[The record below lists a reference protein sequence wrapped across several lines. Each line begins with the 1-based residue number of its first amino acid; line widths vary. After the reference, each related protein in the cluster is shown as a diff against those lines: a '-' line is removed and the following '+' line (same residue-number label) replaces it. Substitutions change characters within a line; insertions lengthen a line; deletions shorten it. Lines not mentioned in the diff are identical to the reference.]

1 MKCHINLL
9 PWRLKQ
15 HQQNSRILL
24 LKLLGLMSIVL
35 ILSFGLHY
43 FDRQISMNLTEK
55 RTDLQ
60 QIITEL
66 TKIERQIA
74 KLRNSHNNRENQTP
88 VTTEKI
94 LQILTLLSELPLQD
108 GELDSLTLNST
119 QIELSGITEN
129 QPEFEGV
136 NRFLSESPLFQRV
149 ILSGFTPHQ
158 DGSLQFKFM
167 LDLAGE

>member
-1 MKCHINLL
+1 
-9 PWRLKQ
+9 
-15 HQQNSRILL
+15 
-24 LKLLGLMSIVL
+24 
-35 ILSFGLHY
+35 
-43 FDRQISMNLTEK
+43 MNLAEK
-55 RTDLQ
+55 RTYLQ

-66 TKIERQIA
+66 TKIERQVV

-88 VTTEKI
+88 VITEKI
-94 LQILTLLSELPLQD
+94 LQILTLLSELPLQN

-136 NRFLSESPLFQRV
+136 NHFLSESPLFRRV

-158 DGSLQFKFM
+158 DGSLQFKFT

>member
-1 MKCHINLL
+1 
-9 PWRLKQ
+9 
-15 HQQNSRILL
+15 
-24 LKLLGLMSIVL
+24 
-35 ILSFGLHY
+35 
-43 FDRQISMNLTEK
+43 MNLAEK

-66 TKIERQIA
+66 TKIERQVV

-94 LQILTLLSELPLQD
+94 LQILTLLSELPLQN

-149 ILSGFTPHQ
+149 I
-158 DGSLQFKFM
+158 
-167 LDLAGE
+167 

>member
-15 HQQNSRILL
+15 HQQNSKILL

-43 FDRQISMNLTEK
+43 FDRQISMNLAEK

-66 TKIERQIA
+66 TKIERQIV
-74 KLRNSHNNRENQTP
+74 KLRNNHNNRENQTP
-88 VTTEKI
+88 VTTTKT
-94 LQILTLLSELPLQD
+94 LQILTLLSE
-108 GELDSLTLNST
+108 
-119 QIELSGITEN
+119 
-129 QPEFEGV
+129 
-136 NRFLSESPLFQRV
+136 
-149 ILSGFTPHQ
+149 
-158 DGSLQFKFM
+158 
-167 LDLAGE
+167 

>member
-15 HQQNSRILL
+15 HQQNSKILL

-35 ILSFGLHY
+35 ILIFGLHY
-43 FDRQISMNLTEK
+43 FDRQISMNLAEK
-55 RTDLQ
+55 RTYLQ

-66 TKIERQIA
+66 TKIEQQVV

-88 VTTEKI
+88 VITEKI
-94 LQILTLLSELPLQD
+94 LQILTLLSELPLQN
-108 GELDSLTLNST
+108 GELDSL
-119 QIELSGITEN
+119 IELSGITEN

-136 NRFLSESPLFQRV
+136 HRFLSESPLFQRV